1 MLEQEELAH
10 VARLARL
17 DMDAAEL
24 ARMTGQLD
32 AILRYAAKLDEVDIS
47 GVAPTTHTLNA
58 VNALRD
64 DEVRP
69 SLLRDEA
76 LNNAPERNDRAFIVP
91 KVIA

>member
-64 DEVRP
+64 EKPTIFTIFP
-69 SLLRDEA
+69 SGMTS
-76 LNNAPERNDRAFIVP
+76 
-91 KVIA
+91 

>member
-10 VARLARL
+10 VARL
-17 DMDAAEL
+17 DMDAVEL

-64 DEVRP
+64 DEARP
-69 SLLRDEA
+69 SLPRDKA
-76 LNNAPERNDRAFIVP
+76 MNNAPERNDRAFIVP

>member
-17 DMDAAEL
+17 DMDAVEL

-64 DEVRP
+64 DEARP
-69 SLLRDEA
+69 SLPRDEA
-76 LNNAPERNDRAFIVP
+76 MNNAPERNDRAFIVP

>member
-24 ARMTGQLD
+24 ARMTSQLD

-64 DEVRP
+64 DEARP
-69 SLLRDEA
+69 SLPRDEA

>member
-24 ARMTGQLD
+24 ARMIGQLD

-64 DEVRP
+64 DEARP
-69 SLLRDEA
+69 SLPRDEA

>member
-17 DMDAAEL
+17 DMDAVEL

-47 GVAPTTHTLNA
+47 GVAPTTTT
-58 VNALRD
+58 
-64 DEVRP
+64 
-69 SLLRDEA
+69 
-76 LNNAPERNDRAFIVP
+76 DRKSV
-91 KVIA
+91 V

>member
-17 DMDAAEL
+17 DMDVAEL

-32 AILRYAAKLDEVDIS
+32 AILRYAAKLDKVDIS

-64 DEVRP
+64 DEARP
-69 SLLRDEA
+69 SLPRDEA

>member
-58 VNALRD
+58 VNALCD
-64 DEVRP
+64 DEARP